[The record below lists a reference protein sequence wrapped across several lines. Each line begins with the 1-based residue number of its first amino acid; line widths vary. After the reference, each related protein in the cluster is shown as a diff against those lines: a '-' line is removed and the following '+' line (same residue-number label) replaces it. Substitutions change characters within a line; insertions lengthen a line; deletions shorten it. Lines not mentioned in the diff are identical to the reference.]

1 MNLCMYDEKIPQH
14 NYIQKFFLQKEV
26 CPLILCL
33 TLELQIADYVFV
45 TAMAIELTV
54 KILAEGLIFTPN
66 ALLQN
71 MSGVFD
77 VLIFS
82 VNLVWLAWTPHQVS
96 VICCCYIVIPLNVN

>member
-1 MNLCMYDEKIPQH
+1 MTLTIIVLTEGSLSIY
-14 NYIQKFFLQKEV
+14 V
-26 CPLILCL
+26 CL

-82 VNLVWLAWTPHQVS
+82 VNLVWLAWTPHQVR
-96 VICCCYIVIPLNVN
+96 VIFCCYMVILIDNNLEYGAQV